1 METEIAFIL
10 VAILFSAFFSGIEI
24 AFISANKL
32 QIELNVKKGSYAAR
46 IISGFMK
53 NPSRFIS
60 SMLVGNNVM
69 LVVYGIMMG
78 KLIVRVLHLDVLVSD
93 VSAMLIQTLIS
104 TLVILVTGEFLPK
117 ALFRLN
123 PNRLL
128 QLFAFPL
135 FVLYYVVLY
144 IPSLLFTYTSELF
157 LKLMRIEIPREELV
171 FGRVDLDEYVKR
183 LTREETNTQHVDHEL
198 EILQNALHFNKIK
211 ARECMVPRPEI
222 EALEVEDSIDKLR
235 HTFVETGYSKVL
247 IYRDSIDNII
257 GYVHCN
263 ELFKRPESIKS
274 ILLPVAIVPET
285 MNVQEILALFIQQK
299 KGLAVVVDEHGGTS
313 GILTMEDIVEE
324 IFGEIEDE
332 HDHEGLV
339 EEQIAKNEFKFSARL
354 EVDYINNKY
363 NLEIPAQGDY
373 DTLAGFI
380 IHHTEEIPKP
390 NSRIRIGQYQIVIL
404 KVGGTR
410 IEEVL
415 LKINPL

>member
-1 METEIAFIL
+1 METEIALIL
-10 VAILFSAFFSGIEI
+10 VSILFSAFFSGVEI
-24 AFISANKL
+24 AFVSANKL

-78 KLIVRVLHLDVLVSD
+78 RLIVRLLNLDELVSD
-93 VSAMLIQTLIS
+93 VAAMLIQTLIS
-104 TLVILVTGEFLPK
+104 TLIILVTGEFLPK

-144 IPSLLFTYTSELF
+144 IPSLLFTYSSELF

-235 HTFVETGYSKVL
+235 QTFVDTGYSKVL

-285 MNVQEILALFIQQK
+285 MNVQEILALFIKQK

-332 HDHEGLV
+332 HDHEELV
-339 EEQIAKNEFKFSARL
+339 EEVISKNEFKFSARL
-354 EVDYINNKY
+354 EIDYINNKY

-380 IHHTEEIPKP
+380 IHHTEEIPKA
-390 NSRIRIGQYQIVIL
+390 NSRIRIGRYHIVIL

-415 LKINPL
+415 LKINPA

>member
-1 METEIAFIL
+1 METEIALIL
-10 VAILFSAFFSGIEI
+10 IAILFSAFFSGIEI

-53 NPSRFIS
+53 NPGRFIS

-93 VSAMLIQTLIS
+93 VSAMLIQTVIS
-104 TLVILVTGEFLPK
+104 TLVILITGEFLPK

-128 QLFAFPL
+128 QFFAFPL

-183 LTREETNTQHVDHEL
+183 LSREETNTEHVDHEL

-235 HTFVETGYSKVL
+235 QVFVETGYSKVL

-285 MNVQEILALFIQQK
+285 MNVQDILALFIKQK

-313 GILTMEDIVEE
+313 GMLTMEDIVEE

-332 HDHEGLV
+332 HDHEALV
-339 EEQIAKNEFKFSARL
+339 EEMIAKNEFKFSARL

-363 NLEIPAQGDY
+363 NLDIPAQGDY

-390 NSRIRIGQYQIVIL
+390 NSRIRIGRYHIVIL

-415 LKINPL
+415 LKINPV